1 MRIISE
7 QKVNRAKLASGPLGK
22 IRKGLTGYNHGGLT
36 DWTDLI
42 MDSDLSKFISEIWQ
56 YKPSLVVLLVAW
68 VIIFILSVIDTHR
81 YRNQIQNHRHR
92 SKHNWRINS
101 AASRLVTGE
110 TNQ

>member
-1 MRIISE
+1 
-7 QKVNRAKLASGPLGK
+7 
-22 IRKGLTGYNHGGLT
+22 
-36 DWTDLI
+36 

-92 SKHNWRINS
+92 SKHN
-101 AASRLVTGE
+101 
-110 TNQ
+110 